1 MKICPNCKLPKGRKS
16 QVRSSGEKILSSWL
30 RLCPYRC
37 HHCEHRFYRFSF
49 QNGGTEPVKPSR
61 PLTPRDHAEFEKLI
75 GEMRAFEEKL
85 MDSASETSQEK
96 TEINRTHLTRTQVQ
110 N

>member
-16 QVRSSGEKILSSWL
+16 QIRSSKEKMLFSWL
-30 RLCPYRC
+30 RLYPYRC
-37 HHCEHRFYRFSF
+37 HDCERRFYRFSL
-49 QNGGTEPVKPSR
+49 QNGGTGPVKPPR

-85 MDSASETSQEK
+85 MDSPSETSQDKGESNP
-96 TEINRTHLTRTQVQ
+96 IRLTR